1 MSCANWII
9 SKVEE
14 YSNAVRILRER
25 VHTREGGERGSISSS

>member
-14 YSNAVRILRER
+14 YSSAVRILRER
-25 VHTREGGERGSISSS
+25 VRAREFGEGGPISAS